1 MSLLPND
8 TFANSVRPLYAAL
21 GSGGG
26 GGGGSTLQSPASIT
40 PAAITGA
47 CSLSLVNAAGGGTA
61 FLSVQDTTGNAS
73 TVEIT
78 NADSGNSAIV
88 MGTSGGSQIL
98 IVAPSLADEGKLSIE
113 ADGTGDAFLV
123 VDTVNN
129 NVSAGNLAAAGTIN
143 LNCATVI
150 KDSVGGVNGLGLSPV
165 SATTCLIAPTLANG
179 GILSLGSSAANT
191 AAVSITDTATNLSKL
206 GGAPQQLLAS
216 QNLAPGNV
224 SQTTFVF
231 PAPVGEGLYAIVGCS
246 NGTTTANSR
255 QAQASCIC
263 YVDSAGLIQ
272 MGGAAFSDVGSVGAA
287 DAIEWAPTAN
297 TSFAGAYTGAQQ
309 VNNFSIFAFKLSGPI
324 PGVVV

>member
-1 MSLLPND
+1 
-8 TFANSVRPLYAAL
+8 
-21 GSGGG
+21 
-26 GGGGSTLQSPASIT
+26 
-40 PAAITGA
+40 
-47 CSLSLVNAAGGGTA
+47 
-61 FLSVQDTTGNAS
+61 
-73 TVEIT
+73 
-78 NADSGNSAIV
+78 

-129 NVSAGNLAAAGTIN
+129 NVSAGNLATAGTIN

-191 AAVSITDTATNLSKL
+191 AAVSITDTATNLINL

-224 SQTTFVF
+224 TQTTFAF
-231 PAPVGEGLYAIVGCS
+231 PAPVGEGLYSIVGCS

-263 YVDSAGLIQ
+263 YVGSSGLIQ
-272 MGGAAFSDVGSVGAA
+272 MGGAAFADVGSVGSA
-287 DAIEWAPTAN
+287 DALEWAPTNN
-297 TSFAGAYTGAQQ
+297 TSFTGAYTGGQQ